1 MRVYYECAPCFLR
14 QAKEALDLATD
25 DEKLKLKVMK
35 KIISLL
41 DSKFREGAISNE
53 IGTAVHR
60 LIKKMTGNKD
70 PYAHEKKRCN
80 KIARDFLP
88 IARKFLEDNENL
100 EDFVKVAITGNII
113 DFGALGLDFN
123 HEKVVIESLNSPL
136 QINHTN
142 ILEDDLK
149 KFKEVLYLAD
159 NTGEIIF
166 DRLLIEKL
174 LDYDVNVTVAV
185 KDKPILNDA
194 CKEDALKAGLN
205 KLADIVTTGT
215 DSVGVIYHEFSN
227 EFKEIFDNSQ
237 IIIAKGLGNYEGLTE
252 APLDNKSVFCLLNA
266 KCTAIAKDIGVK
278 IGSNV
283 MIKIN

>member
-14 QAKEALDLATD
+14 QAREALDLATD
-25 DEKLKLKVMK
+25 DEKLKLKIMK
-35 KIISLL
+35 GIIGLL
-41 DSKFREGAISNE
+41 DSMFKEGAISNE
-53 IGTAVHR
+53 IGTSIHR
-60 LIKKMTGNKD
+60 LIKKMTGNND
-70 PYAHEKKRCN
+70 PYAHEKRRCN
-80 KIARDFLP
+80 KIAQNFLP
-88 IARKFLEDNENL
+88 VARKFLEDNESL

-113 DFGALGLDFN
+113 DFGALGLDFD
-123 HEKVVIESLNSPL
+123 HEKVVIESLKYPL
-136 QINHTN
+136 EVNHTG
-142 ILEDDLK
+142 ILEEDLK
-149 KFKEVLYLAD
+149 ESNNVLYLVD

-185 KDKPILNDA
+185 KDEPILNDA
-194 CKEDALKAGLN
+194 CIEDALEAGLN
-205 KLADIVTTGT
+205 KVADIVTTGT
-215 DSVGVIYHEFSN
+215 DSVGVIYQEFSD

-252 APLDNKSVFCLLNA
+252 APLDKKPVFCLLNA

-278 IGSNV
+278 VGSNV